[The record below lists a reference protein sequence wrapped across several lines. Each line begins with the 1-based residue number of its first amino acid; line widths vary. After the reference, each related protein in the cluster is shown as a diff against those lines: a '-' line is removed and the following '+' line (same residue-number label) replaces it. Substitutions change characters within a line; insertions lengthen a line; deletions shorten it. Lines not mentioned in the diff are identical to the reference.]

1 MSIKMIG
8 LDLDGTALD
17 PKGHFSDRVK
27 EAFAAAMRQGI
38 HIVIA
43 TGRPQSALPKEIW
56 QIEGLEYVMTA
67 NGSRIIRTVDDKPIY
82 ENYLE
87 PSVVD
92 RLREIT
98 EENGLQA
105 EIFVEGTAYIGR
117 PEWDAIMAGKSFH
130 RSKAYVSSTRT
141 PVDDI
146 YGWMTENRTRIE
158 DMVINYDT
166 LEEKEAALALLRE
179 VPDITITSASRLN
192 NEIGSATASKANGLR
207 QLMEMLGV
215 KREELMVCGDSPN
228 DIAMI
233 RFAGLG
239 VAMGNALD
247 SVKEAAD
254 VVTLSNAEDGVAA
267 AIERYAL

>member
-1 MSIKMIG
+1 M
-8 LDLDGTALD
+8 
-17 PKGHFSDRVK
+17 
-27 EAFAAAMRQGI
+27 
-38 HIVIA
+38 
-43 TGRPQSALPKEIW
+43 
-56 QIEGLEYVMTA
+56 
-67 NGSRIIRTVDDKPIY
+67 
-82 ENYLE
+82 
-87 PSVVD
+87 
-92 RLREIT
+92 
-98 EENGLQA
+98 
-105 EIFVEGTAYIGR
+105 
-117 PEWDAIMAGKSFH
+117 
-130 RSKAYVSSTRT
+130 SSTRA
-141 PVDDI
+141 PVEDI
-146 YGWMTENRTRIE
+146 YGWITGNRTRIE

-166 LEEKEAALALLRE
+166 LEEKEAALALLKE

-215 KREELMVCGDSPN
+215 KQEELMVCGDSPN

-239 VAMGNALD
+239 VAMGNAMD